1 MEGDIETA
9 ERYMRRA
16 RDVRQIAEKMTDQ
29 YGRKALE
36 EVAEGYDRMAEQ
48 FLSMERTDRAIESSL
63 RKP

>member
-1 MEGDIETA
+1 MQ
-9 ERYMRRA
+9 RA